1 MLADV
6 CRLCGRAFRYSRRK
20 RRAMLEM
27 LAENP
32 VIFLTRKARS
42 LAREFLSPIEH
53 FIEYQ
58 DAPVS
63 LPSGLAGIRAA
74 GAPRLGITRVN
85 SLGVAG
91 SVASLRSAE
100 YAVGIHIRRYRTR
113 SSLEKFPP
121 ASLSWDAPMSIA
133 SLC

>member
-74 GAPRLGITRVN
+74 GAPREFPWRGGKRREFAFRGIC
-85 SLGVAG
+85 G
-91 SVASLRSAE
+91 
-100 YAVGIHIRRYRTR
+100 RY
-113 SSLEKFPP
+113 PH
-121 ASLSWDAPMSIA
+121 
-133 SLC
+133 